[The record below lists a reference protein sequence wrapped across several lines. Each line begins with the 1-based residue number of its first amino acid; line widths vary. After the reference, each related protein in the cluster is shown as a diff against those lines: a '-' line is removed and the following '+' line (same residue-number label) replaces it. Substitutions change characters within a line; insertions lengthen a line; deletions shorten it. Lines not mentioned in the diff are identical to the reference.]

1 MTITKSHLGESI
13 RRELHLSKRE
23 SSRLVD
29 SLLEI
34 IKGTLGGGED
44 VLIRGFGKFSVK
56 KNTAKKRVKSHRYY
70 DVDPNTKRMVT
81 FTGSSVMRDIINGKR
96 NRAK

>member
-56 KNTAKKRVKSHRYY
+56 KNNAKKIKPHRYY
-70 DVDPNTKRMVT
+70 DVDPNTRRMVT
-81 FTGSSVMRDIINGKR
+81 FTCSSVMRDCINGKC
-96 NRAK
+96 NEP